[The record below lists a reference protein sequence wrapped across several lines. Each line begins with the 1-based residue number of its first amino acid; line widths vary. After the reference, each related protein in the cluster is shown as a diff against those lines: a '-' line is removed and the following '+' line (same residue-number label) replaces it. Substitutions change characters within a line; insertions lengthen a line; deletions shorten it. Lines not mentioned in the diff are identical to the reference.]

1 MSFESLSHTP
11 EFELPGNAPPAPADL
26 ISLMEECHEG
36 LHKVIVWKMIRRGK
50 YDQIATIICQE
61 NPNKKTKPQASP
73 EDICDYCMMCMQYE
87 MDKSDDPGTYKVQIL
102 GPPGRG
108 RFDRSKHVDLS
119 GGDGEAHTKTML
131 SEGELVDQ
139 QSQYIGEL
147 HSQMIAMHETL
158 HSMVKPLLTEN
169 REMMKIVT
177 DASKKNAEIERE
189 KLRFELEMMMH
200 KDQIKQEQQ
209 REEMKNERWRE
220 TMETVK
226 ESGAIEGLMKAL
238 HKKLA
243 NSSKSDDDDDDDD
256 DEEKDSNKKASKK
269 KSSAKTSDTKK
280 SDKGESKVDKAKR
293 RKKRR
298 SQIERKKAREIKKV
312 LDSGEEF
319 TQEQL
324 EEVFKSSA
332 MDRVKEN
339 PLAVMVEIL
348 KISIDEQ
355 DKWPIIKETLTE
367 NQFNLFK
374 KISESENDS
383 EIEKLLKKLY
393 AEKGMRR
400 FFKLEKH
407 LDDDQQKYIEK
418 LLEVAVKD

>member
-1 MSFESLSHTP
+1 
-11 EFELPGNAPPAPADL
+11 
-26 ISLMEECHEG
+26 
-36 LHKVIVWKMIRRGK
+36 
-50 YDQIATIICQE
+50 
-61 NPNKKTKPQASP
+61 
-73 EDICDYCMMCMQYE
+73 
-87 MDKSDDPGTYKVQIL
+87 
-102 GPPGRG
+102 
-108 RFDRSKHVDLS
+108 
-119 GGDGEAHTKTML
+119 
-131 SEGELVDQ
+131 
-139 QSQYIGEL
+139 
-147 HSQMIAMHETL
+147 
-158 HSMVKPLLTEN
+158 
-169 REMMKIVT
+169 
-177 DASKKNAEIERE
+177 
-189 KLRFELEMMMH
+189 
-200 KDQIKQEQQ
+200 
-209 REEMKNERWRE
+209 MKNERWRE

-243 NSSKSDDDDDDDD
+243 NSSKSDDDDDE
-256 DEEKDSNKKASKK
+256 DEDEDKGKKKASKK
-269 KSSAKTSDTKK
+269 KSSAKPSETK
-280 SDKGESKVDKAKR
+280 SSAKGESKADKAKR

-298 SQIERKKAREIKKV
+298 SQMERKKAREIKKV

-348 KISIDEQ
+348 KMSIDEQ

-374 KISESENDS
+374 KISESESDV

-393 AEKGMRR
+393 EEKGMRR

-407 LDDDQQKYIEK
+407 LDDDQQKYVEK